1 MKSVAVL
8 VLFLVAAFGAA
19 AFGALFPP
27 GSWYEQLVKPPW
39 TPPNW
44 VFAPVWTLLYVLMG
58 VSGWLVWRRAGFSAA
73 PAAFSAFALQLVL
86 NGTWSWL
93 FFGLHRP
100 GIAFGEILLLWMAI
114 LVTIFLF
121 WKKTWLAGAILL
133 PYLVWVSFAAVLN
146 WKLWQLNG

>member
-19 AFGALFPP
+19 AFGVLFPP

-44 VFAPVWTLLYVLMG
+44 VFAPVWTLLYVLIG
-58 VSGWLVWRRAGFSAA
+58 VSGWLVWRRSGFSAA

-100 GIAFGEILLLWMAI
+100 GIAFGEILLLWLAI

-133 PYLVWVSFAAVLN
+133 PYLGWVSFAAVLN